1 MFTFGSSQK
10 TLKTEEE
17 RYFYDLNSFIADVG
31 GFFGL
36 LFGLS
41 VFDLFDL
48 FCDAVIR
55 LARFVTGKAS
65 I

>member
-1 MFTFGSSQK
+1 MFNFGSSQK

-48 FCDAVIR
+48 LSDAAIN
-55 LARFVTGKAS
+55 LARFVTGKAF